1 MGLIRTIL
9 RFFFSIYG
17 FVVFLLLMLILFPAV
32 VISSLW
38 SDQKAGRAIYAV
50 CRLWADLAFFLW
62 GIRHTN
68 IYKYPHD
75 RSRPMVF
82 VFNHISY
89 MDIPM
94 LMKVFRGQDI
104 RILGKAELASI
115 PIFGFIYRKAA
126 IMVDRGCSEA
136 RARSVANMKKMLQR
150 NISVALAP
158 EGTFNMT
165 GRPLKEFYSGAF
177 RIAIETQTP
186 IKPVLLLDGYARL
199 DYHSIFSLNP
209 GRSRAVFLEEIPVAG
224 LDIND
229 AEMLKSKVYSVMEKA
244 LIEFKADWITHDQEG
259 K

>member
-9 RFFFSIYG
+9 RFLFSIYG
-17 FVVFLLLMLILFPAV
+17 FLAFLLLMFILFPAV
-32 VISSLW
+32 VISSLF
-38 SDQKAGRAIYAV
+38 SEQKAGRAIYRI

-62 GIRHTN
+62 GFRHTN

-104 RILGKAELASI
+104 RILGKAELASV

-126 IMVDRGCSEA
+126 IMVERQNPEA
-136 RARSVANMKKMLQR
+136 RARSVANMKSNLQK

-165 GRPLKEFYSGAF
+165 GRPLKEFYNGAF

-186 IKPVLLLDGYARL
+186 IKAVLLLDGYARL
-199 DYHSIFSLNP
+199 NYHSVFSLNP

-224 LDIND
+224 LEMKDI
-229 AEMLKSKVYSVMEKA
+229 EMLKSKVYSVMEKA
-244 LIEFKADWITHDQEG
+244 LIEFKADWITHEQKG